1 LQPNLTFAAPP
12 QVLIYCILD
21 LISKAVFGLILMSGA
36 GTTGYEA
43 I

>member
-1 LQPNLTFAAPP
+1 M

-21 LISKAVFGLILMSGA
+21 LISKAVFGLMLMSGA
-36 GTTGYEA
+36 SSGYEA